1 MKTSVINKILIAAS
15 ALLLAALISF
25 MTIGKGLILDSLLIV
40 ASIVAGFPI
49 FVKAWQATKLKM
61 FSIELLV
68 VIAVVG
74 ALVIGE
80 YFEASAVTFLF
91 LFGAFLE
98 SRSLEKSRSSIKSLM
113 EMAPLRA
120 TVLRDGKRDVVAA
133 DEVEVNEIVVIQTG
147 EKIAVD
153 GVIIGGEASVNES
166 AITGESVLVKKQNG
180 DKVFSGSILDNGYIE
195 VRAESVGDDTTFAK
209 IIELV
214 EEAQE
219 GKVKAQRFLEKFARF
234 YTPAIILISAL
245 VWIITKDVH
254 LALTFLVISCPGAL
268 VISAPVSIVA
278 GIGNGA
284 RNGILIKGGEVMENM
299 AKLQGV
305 VFDKTGTLT
314 EGRPMVVDIKSFGI
328 DTDKMLKLAAEAE
341 LNSEHHLARA
351 IVDEAKNRNI
361 ELTNKPLETDI
372 MKGRGIAVV
381 FESDTLYIGNKLGLD
396 ELGVELNKDVAKISL
411 DSEKRGNTAVYVV
424 KNNSVVGII
433 SIADKIRNEAKYT
446 IKQLEADGLD
456 HLVMLTGDNIHTAKM
471 VARQL
476 GIGRVFAGLLP
487 EEKSKKV
494 NACMDVGV
502 KLAMVGDGVNDAPA
516 LAAAD
521 VGVAMGVAGTD
532 VAMETADVVLMSD
545 NLDKLSYAFRL
556 AKTTI
561 RNMKQNVYFAVAT
574 VVLLLVGVLTNNV
587 NLASGML
594 IHEASVLLVILNAIR
609 LVRYNPMKG
618 KSRLKARS
626 KKVSSDLCSHTSY
639 DMEEIAA

>member
-25 MTIGKGLILDSLLIV
+25 MTIGKGVILDSLLIV

-49 FVKAWQATKLKM
+49 FVKAWQATRLKM

-219 GKVKAQRFLEKFARF
+219 GKAKAQRFLEKFARF

-305 VFDKTGTLT
+305 VL
-314 EGRPMVVDIKSFGI
+314 
-328 DTDKMLKLAAEAE
+328 
-341 LNSEHHLARA
+341 
-351 IVDEAKNRNI
+351 
-361 ELTNKPLETDI
+361 
-372 MKGRGIAVV
+372 
-381 FESDTLYIGNKLGLD
+381 
-396 ELGVELNKDVAKISL
+396 
-411 DSEKRGNTAVYVV
+411 
-424 KNNSVVGII
+424 
-433 SIADKIRNEAKYT
+433 
-446 IKQLEADGLD
+446 IKQVLLPRVGQWWLILN
-456 HLVMLTGDNIHTAKM
+456 HLVLIQIK
-471 VARQL
+471 
-476 GIGRVFAGLLP
+476 
-487 EEKSKKV
+487 
-494 NACMDVGV
+494 C
-502 KLAMVGDGVNDAPA
+502 
-516 LAAAD
+516 
-521 VGVAMGVAGTD
+521 
-532 VAMETADVVLMSD
+532 
-545 NLDKLSYAFRL
+545 LSWLQRL
-556 AKTTI
+556 
-561 RNMKQNVYFAVAT
+561 N
-574 VVLLLVGVLTNNV
+574 
-587 NLASGML
+587 
-594 IHEASVLLVILNAIR
+594 
-609 LVRYNPMKG
+609 
-618 KSRLKARS
+618 
-626 KKVSSDLCSHTSY
+626 
-639 DMEEIAA
+639 

>member
-49 FVKAWQATKLKM
+49 FVKAWQATRLKM

-219 GKVKAQRFLEKFARF
+219 GKAKAQRFLEKFARF

-433 SIADKIRNEAKYT
+433 SISDKIRNEAKYT

-494 NACMDVGV
+494 NTCMDVGV

-626 KKVSSDLCSHTSY
+626 KKVSSDLCSHTAY